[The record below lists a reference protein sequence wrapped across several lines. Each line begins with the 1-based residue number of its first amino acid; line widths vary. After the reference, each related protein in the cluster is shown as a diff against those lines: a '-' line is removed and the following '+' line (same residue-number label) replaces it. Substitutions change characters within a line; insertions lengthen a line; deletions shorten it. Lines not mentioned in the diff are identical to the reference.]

1 MSSPDFSSAHG
12 RRHQGG
18 VSLVELLV
26 GLTLGLLVVAAAI
39 GTLIA
44 SRSASGTV
52 GDLTQLQ
59 QQGSYALRV
68 IGVQMRQAGSI
79 TPIKNSTSALYSFN
93 DTFIGFG
100 GTSRVVTGSDGAG
113 TSADTV
119 SVSNEPL
126 DGNPDTRPRDCLGEK
141 ANGVRID
148 STFWVDD
155 DTHELKCKSGAKN
168 QALIGNVVDFQVW
181 YRIRSA
187 GSNTQRMAAKQVDA
201 AGIWSSVKSIEI
213 CLDLRGD
220 EAGQPDIGIYTNCQ
234 GVESPRNGRLHNVL
248 RNVFDLRTQG
258 T

>member
-12 RRHQGG
+12 RRYQGG

-26 GLTLGLLVVAAAI
+26 GLTLGLMVVAAAI
-39 GTLIA
+39 GTLIV
-44 SRSASGTV
+44 SRTASGAV
-52 GDLTQLQ
+52 GDLSQLQ

-68 IGVQMRQAGSI
+68 IGMQMRQAGSV
-79 TPIKNSTSALYSFN
+79 TLVKDTTSALYSFS

-113 TSADTV
+113 SSADTV

-126 DGNPDTRPRDCLGEK
+126 DGNHDTRPRDCLGEK
-141 ANGVRID
+141 ASGARID
-148 STFWVDD
+148 STFWVDGN
-155 DTHELKCKSGAKN
+155 TRELKCKSGAKN
-168 QALIGNVVDFQVW
+168 QALIGNVDDFQVW
-181 YRIRSA
+181 YRIQSA
-187 GSNTQRMAAKQVDA
+187 GSSTQRMAAQQVDA
-201 AGIWSSVKSIEI
+201 AGLWGSVKSIEI

-220 EAGQPDIGIYTNCQ
+220 EAGQPDVGTYANCLGI
-234 GVESPRNGRLHNVL
+234 ESPKNGRLHIVF